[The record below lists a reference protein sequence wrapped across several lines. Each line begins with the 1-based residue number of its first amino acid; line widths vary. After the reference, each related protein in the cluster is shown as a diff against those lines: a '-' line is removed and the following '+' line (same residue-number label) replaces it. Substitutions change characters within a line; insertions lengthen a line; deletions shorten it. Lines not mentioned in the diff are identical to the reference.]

1 MVTSVPSE
9 PTGTSTCDFLIT
21 SRGNIRCVLV
31 LFAFFF
37 ELTVRVEASGIVAI
51 GPASAVCCLRV
62 RGAMLVW
69 QDDDQRICWE
79 ERSGKIK

>member
-21 SRGNIRCVLV
+21 SRGNVRCVLV

-51 GPASAVCCLRV
+51 VLRIGPACLAR
-62 RGAMLVW
+62 
-69 QDDDQRICWE
+69 
-79 ERSGKIK
+79 